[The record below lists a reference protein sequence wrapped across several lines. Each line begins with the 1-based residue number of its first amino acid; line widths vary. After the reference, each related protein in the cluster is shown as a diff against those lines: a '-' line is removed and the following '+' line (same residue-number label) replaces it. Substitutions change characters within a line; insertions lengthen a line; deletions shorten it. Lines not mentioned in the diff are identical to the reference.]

1 MLSEIAGRV
10 KEGTFYSHCMFFK
23 KANSEKSLTKKKKK
37 RHANFKEKAPDDRVL
52 KRLKQALISIQN
64 Y

>member
-1 MLSEIAGRV
+1 
-10 KEGTFYSHCMFFK
+10 MFSK

-37 RHANFKEKAPDDRVL
+37 RHANFKEKAPNDRVL

-64 Y
+64 YLK